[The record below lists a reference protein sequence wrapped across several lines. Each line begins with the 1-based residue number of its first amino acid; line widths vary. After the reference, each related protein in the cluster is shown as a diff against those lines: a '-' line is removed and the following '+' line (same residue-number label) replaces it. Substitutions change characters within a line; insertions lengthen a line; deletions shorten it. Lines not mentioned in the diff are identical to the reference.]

1 MGWITTATYVIFFMP
16 KDKDLHD
23 KFVESHDMTEWEKR
37 PITTLSGKYYVE
49 YTKEET
55 MMLENT
61 SKF

>member
-1 MGWITTATYVIFFMP
+1 MAWMTTVTHVAFLMP

-23 KFVESHDMTEWEKR
+23 KFVASHDMTEWEKR
-37 PITTLSGKYYVE
+37 HTIPQYVQ

-61 SKF
+61 SEF